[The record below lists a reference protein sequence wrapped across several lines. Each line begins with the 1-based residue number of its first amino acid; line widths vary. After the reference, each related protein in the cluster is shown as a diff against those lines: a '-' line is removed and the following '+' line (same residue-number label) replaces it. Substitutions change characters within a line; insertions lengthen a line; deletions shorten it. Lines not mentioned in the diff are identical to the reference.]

1 MLRITIA
8 ITALAATGW
17 VIDLAANAGW
27 LATLLIIGLSAVAC
41 AAVIHT
47 HRADQADTKAR
58 NDRRYASQH
67 PVNRGPR

>member
-8 ITALAATGW
+8 ITALALTGW
-17 VIDLAANAGW
+17 VIDLAADAGW
-27 LATLLIIGLSAVAC
+27 LATLLIIGLSAAAC

-47 HRADQADTKAR
+47 HRADQADDRAR

-67 PVNRGPR
+67 PVNRGGR

>member
-17 VIDLAANAGW
+17 VIDLAANAGA
-27 LATLLIIGLSAVAC
+27 LATLLIIGLSAAAC
-41 AAVIHT
+41 VAVIHT

-58 NDRRYASQH
+58 NDRRWASQH
-67 PVNRGPR
+67 PAVRNRR

>member
-47 HRADQADTKAR
+47 HRADQADTRAR
-58 NDRRYASQH
+58 NDRRWASQH
-67 PVNRGPR
+67 PAVRNRR